1 MGELAIDWEPDILPG
16 FEQASI
22 DPITLVRPLEQPA
35 SPRTVVLY
43 VHGFN
48 DYFFQDH
55 LARAFVDA
63 GHVFYAVDL
72 ARAGRSLKPGDVPHY
87 MADAS
92 EQGDDIALAVEAI
105 ATVHRGLP
113 IVVLGHSTGGLTA
126 AIWAAERPHPALAG
140 LILNSPLFTTQ
151 ITPAQRLLLLV
162 LPLVAA
168 LRPMTV
174 VAALPSVY
182 AQHQHVSSGGRWQ
195 FDTALKR
202 LTDMPVRAGWTAA
215 TRRAR
220 SQIARGLNLQVPVLV
235 ARCDSSGPDVPD
247 NPLLDR
253 QDTVV
258 SVDETARLAPHLGD
272 DVEQLVIPGGVHD
285 LSLSQDEP
293 RELYF
298 RSMMHWLDSV
308 VL

>member
-1 MGELAIDWEPDILPG
+1 MGELAIDWAPDILPG
-16 FEQASI
+16 FENARI
-22 DPITLVRPLEQPA
+22 DPITLVRPVDQPA
-35 SPRTVVLY
+35 SPRSVVLY

-63 GHVFYAVDL
+63 GHAFYAVDL
-72 ARAGRSLKPGDVPHY
+72 ARAGRSLKPGDIPHY

-92 EQGDDIALAVEAI
+92 EQGDDISLAVESI
-105 ATVHRGLP
+105 ATAHPGLP
-113 IVVLGHSTGGLTA
+113 IVVHGHSTGGLTA
-126 AIWAAERPHPALAG
+126 AIWASERPHPSLAG
-140 LILNSPLFTTQ
+140 LVLNSPLFGTK
-151 ITPAQRLLLLV
+151 IAPAQRLLLLA

-168 LRPMTV
+168 IRPMAV
-174 VAALPSVY
+174 VTSLPSVY
-182 AQHQHVSSGGRWQ
+182 AEHQHVANGGRWQ
-195 FDTALKR
+195 FDTSLKR
-202 LTDMPVRAGWTAA
+202 LTDMPVRAAWTAA

-272 DVEQLVIPGGVHD
+272 DVEHLVIPGGVHD

-298 RSMMHWLDSV
+298 RSIMRWLDGVIS
-308 VL
+308 